1 MYKVH
6 DLALPLLNEFKQ
18 KADSGITTRT
28 ITTGDDMAFSDLTT
42 DYKKSRKPINSI
54 WVQY

>member
-1 MYKVH
+1 MYKFH

-18 KADSGITTRT
+18 KADSGIITRT

>member
-6 DLALPLLNEFKQ
+6 DLALLLLNEFKP

-28 ITTGDDMAFSDLTT
+28 ITRGGCLGD
-42 DYKKSRKPINSI
+42 
-54 WVQY
+54 V